1 MDIACGSKPPQRFVL
16 CETTNYNKRGKTQL
30 DINIYMFKLKIICLG
45 KFKEKAFVDLEREY
59 LKRLRLYAKITIEEL
74 KEVSYK
80 TTGDI
85 ERVRA
90 EEAEMVLKRIPK
102 DAIIIVLDEKGV
114 VRGSVDFS
122 QFLSRLIS
130 INREIVCVI
139 GSGAGI
145 DKSLR
150 QAANHVVSLSPLTF
164 THNFARV
171 LLEEQI
177 YRACTIMEGKEYHK
191 D

>member
-1 MDIACGSKPPQRFVL
+1 
-16 CETTNYNKRGKTQL
+16 
-30 DINIYMFKLKIICLG
+30 MFKLKIICLG
-45 KFKEKAFVDLEREY
+45 KFKEKAFIDLEKEY

-85 ERVRA
+85 ERARA
-90 EEAEMVLKRIPK
+90 EEAETVLRRIPK

-114 VRGSVDFS
+114 TRGSVDFS

-150 QAANHVVSLSPLTF
+150 QAANHLVSLSPLTF

>member
-1 MDIACGSKPPQRFVL
+1 
-16 CETTNYNKRGKTQL
+16 
-30 DINIYMFKLKIICLG
+30 MFKLKIICLG
-45 KFKEKAFVDLEREY
+45 KFKEKAFVDLEKEY

-102 DAIIIVLDEKGV
+102 DAIIIVLDEKGI

-145 DKSLR
+145 DTSLR

>member
-1 MDIACGSKPPQRFVL
+1 
-16 CETTNYNKRGKTQL
+16 
-30 DINIYMFKLKIICLG
+30 MFKLKIICLG
-45 KFKEKAFVDLEREY
+45 KLKEKAFIDLEMEY
-59 LKRLRLYAKITIEEL
+59 LKRLRLYAKITIDEL

-80 TTGDI
+80 TSGDI
-85 ERVRA
+85 DRVRA

-102 DAIIIVLDEKGV
+102 DAITIVLDEKGV

-145 DKSLR
+145 DNSLR

>member
-1 MDIACGSKPPQRFVL
+1 
-16 CETTNYNKRGKTQL
+16 
-30 DINIYMFKLKIICLG
+30 MFKLKIICIG
-45 KFKEKAFVDLEREY
+45 KFKEKAFVDLENEY
-59 LKRLRLYAKITIEEL
+59 LKRLRMYAKITIEEL

-80 TTGDI
+80 TNADI

-102 DAIIIVLDEKGV
+102 DAITIVLDEKGV
-114 VRGSVDFS
+114 VRNSTDFS

-139 GSGAGI
+139 GSGAGVDI
-145 DKSLR
+145 SLR

-191 D
+191 R